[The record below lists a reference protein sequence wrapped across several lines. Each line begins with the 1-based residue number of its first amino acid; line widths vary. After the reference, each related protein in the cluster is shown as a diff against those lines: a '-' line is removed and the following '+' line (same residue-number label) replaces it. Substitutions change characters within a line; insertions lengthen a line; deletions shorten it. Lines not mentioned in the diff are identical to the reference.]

1 MTVHFIIATEIF
13 YYRNLFFQICAGLG
27 GKLFEPR
34 SQADVDWLL
43 DTFDND
49 FYIGVI
55 WSDNKWV
62 YASDNAELVSG
73 IANWKKGKDTGKSN
87 ETCVKLKYKGMVRS
101 TEVIRGHCEAVTLGV
116 YRLLSSQLI

>member
-1 MTVHFIIATEIF
+1 MKTVGIT
-13 YYRNLFFQICAGLG
+13 LFQICAGLG

-55 WSDNKWV
+55 WSGNKWV

-87 ETCVKLKYKGMVRS
+87 ETCVKLKYKGTVRS
-101 TEVIRGHCEAVTLGV
+101 FEVIRGHFNVIRG
-116 YRLLSSQLI
+116 QMI